1 MLPWRMRRALV
12 GAALALASSGAPAAV
27 PAALPPA
34 QSLYLEGCGGCHG
47 VQGRSLGERVP
58 DLAGQ
63 VGYFLCTPQGREY
76 LVRLPN
82 VAFAAMGSDQLAQ
95 VMNLVVFGLGAST
108 APAGASPYTGA
119 EVAMLRR
126 RPLDTVSLARLRARI
141 AGDLPQHCPGARAL
155 HAYGG
160 P

>member
-141 AGDLPQHCPGARAL
+141 VDDLRQRCPGARAL
-155 HAYGG
+155 HAFGR